1 MKIIRREPITRG
13 PAQHID
19 GCPIAVRE
27 YEGKPYANVDF
38 DCLACK
44 FVEKVETDYY
54 APGNEES
61 IIAIHCPE
69 SVDSDHPDLWGWGDK
84 LPE

>member
-1 MKIIRREPITRG
+1 MKIVRREPITRG

-44 FVEKVETDYY
+44 FVEKVEGLLR
-54 APGNEES
+54 PW
-61 IIAIHCPE
+61 H
-69 SVDSDHPDLWGWGDK
+69 
-84 LPE
+84 